1 MNNISKIKTN
11 AGEIITIDASDLAR
25 VQKYTW
31 CLHSKNGGAVACVDG
46 QMVALHRFILNMKI
60 GQSTGAV
67 VKHLNGDKLDC
78 RRENLLLTTK
88 GVALATAKNKQ
99 RAVRNKSGFKGVSPI
114 KQNGKI
120 RWRARVTIDKKEI
133 SVGHFETPEDA
144 AIEYDKAMIRIYGE
158 IAVTNKSMG
167 LIEY

>member
-1 MNNISKIKTN
+1 MKKYSKIKTS
-11 AGEIITIDASDLAR
+11 AGEIITIDTADLAS
-25 VQKYTW
+25 VQKHTW
-31 CLHSKNGGAVACVDG
+31 CLKSKDRGAVACVDG
-46 QMVALHRFILNMKI
+46 QMVDLHRFILGMKI

-78 RRENLLLTTK
+78 RRENLLLTTM

-99 RAVRNKSGFKGVSPI
+99 RAIRNKSGFKGVSPI
-114 KQNGKI
+114 KQNGKV
-120 RWRARVTIDKKEI
+120 RWRARVSVDKKEI
-133 SVGHFETPEDA
+133 SVGHFETPENA
-144 AIEYDKAMIRIYGE
+144 AIEYDKAMIKIYGE